1 MYLGPGITGN
11 KLTEP
16 GQEPT
21 GFINIASLT
30 LNPVSTP
37 PEKNLTKVALY
48 PYTMSVLSSEGRSL
62 LGSNTIDI
70 VMNYNLLRD
79 STYDMGTFT
88 HKLVLKMTD
97 PYGLSQER
105 SLNIGTELLE
115 GNNNS
120 YNATFTNNMY
130 KNLTG
135 GTYRITLYDEFQ
147 GERIE
152 LASQAYNIKID
163 RPAVTEK

>member
-1 MYLGPGITGN
+1 
-11 KLTEP
+11 
-16 GQEPT
+16 
-21 GFINIASLT
+21 
-30 LNPVSTP
+30 
-37 PEKNLTKVALY
+37 
-48 PYTMSVLSSEGRSL
+48 MSVLSSEGRTL

-79 STYDMGTFT
+79 TTYDMGTFT

-130 KNLTG
+130 KNLSG
-135 GTYRITLYDEFQ
+135 GTYRITLFDEFQ

-163 RPAVTEK
+163 RPVTEK